1 MATDL
6 SSITDPEIKSM
17 MKQYDRVV
25 EMIKED
31 ALKRWITFFGY
42 WYFRKEDSIKNSDSS
57 YIWTNTPMEP
67 YDTYWAMRSVKGFLD
82 SDPSSILH

>member
-31 ALKRWITFFGY
+31 ALKR
-42 WYFRKEDSIKNSDSS
+42 
-57 YIWTNTPMEP
+57 
-67 YDTYWAMRSVKGFLD
+67 
-82 SDPSSILH
+82 